1 MTVCTKGE
9 MSMPMRLA
17 AFGFLLTVPVF
28 FAAMP
33 LSAPTGASP
42 KGLLLVAN
50 KGDQT
55 IGIIDPAAGR
65 EIATVKES
73 GFTTHEIIA
82 SPDGKTAF
90 APIYGNSGV
99 GQPGTDGST
108 IDVIDLAT
116 RRLAHTIDLGKPLRP
131 HCPLFGPKDGLLY
144 VTTEL
149 ENTITII
156 DPKTLKIVGTI
167 PTGQKESHMLA
178 ITRDGRRGYTANVGA
193 GTVSALDLIARKTLA
208 VIPISKETQR
218 ISISTDDRYAFTSD
232 QTQPRLAVI
241 DTATNEVKTWVA
253 MPGIGYGTAPTPDG
267 RSLLVCLINANKLGV
282 VDLATMKM
290 SRAIEVM
297 PAPQEVHVVPGGE
310 TAYVSCDRSR
320 KIAVINLD
328 TWKVEKYI
336 DAGRGADGLAW
347 AAQE

>member
-1 MTVCTKGE
+1 MTSRFAIVAL
-9 MSMPMRLA
+9 LA
-17 AFGFLLTVPVF
+17 GAPLVL
-28 FAAMP
+28 AAMP
-33 LSAPTGASP
+33 LSAPSTSP

-55 IGIIDPAAGR
+55 VGIVDPVAGR
-65 EIATVKES
+65 EIATVKET
-73 GFTTHEIIA
+73 GFTTHELIA

-99 GQPGTDGST
+99 GKPGTDGST

-116 RRLAHTIDLGKPLRP
+116 HRVVHTIDLGKPLRP
-131 HCPLFGPKDGLLY
+131 HCALFGPKDGLLY

-149 ENTITII
+149 DDAVTVI
-156 DPKTLKIVGTI
+156 DPKTYKIVGKI

-178 ITRDGRRGYTANVGA
+178 ISSDGRRGYTANVGA
-193 GTVSALDLIARKTLA
+193 GTVSVLDLVARKTLA

-232 QTQPRLAVI
+232 QTKPQLAVI
-241 DTATNEVKTWVA
+241 DTATNKVKTWVA

-267 RSLLVCLINANKLGV
+267 KSLLVALINVNKVGV

-290 SRAIEVM
+290 SRTIDVM
-297 PAPQEVHVVPGGE
+297 PAPQEIHIAPGGA
-310 TAYVSCDRSR
+310 TAYVSCDASR
-320 KIAVINLD
+320 KIAVIDLKS
-328 TWKVEKYI
+328 WKVEKYI

-347 AAQE
+347 AALK

>member
-1 MTVCTKGE
+1 
-9 MSMPMRLA
+9 MPLRLA
-17 AFGFLLTVPVF
+17 AFGFLLGVPVI

-33 LSAPTGASP
+33 LSAPESASS

-55 IGIIDPAAGR
+55 IGIIDPVQGR

-73 GFTTHEIIA
+73 GFTTHELIA

-99 GQPGTDGST
+99 GKPGTDGST

-116 RRLAHTIDLGKPLRP
+116 HRVAHTIELGKPLRP
-131 HCPLFGPKDGLLY
+131 HCALFGPKDGLLY

-149 ENTITII
+149 DDSVTVI
-156 DPKTLKIVGTI
+156 DPKTYRIVGTI
-167 PTGQKESHMLA
+167 PTSQKESHMLA
-178 ITRDGRRGYTANVGA
+178 ITSDGRRGYTANVGA
-193 GTVSALDLIARKTLA
+193 GTVSALDLVARKTLA

-218 ISISTDDRYAFTSD
+218 IAISNDDRYAFTSD
-232 QTQPRLAVI
+232 QTAPRLAVI
-241 DTATNEVKTWVA
+241 DTATNKVKTWVE

-267 RSLLVCLINANKLGV
+267 RSLLVALININKVGV
-282 VDLATMKM
+282 VDLGTMKI
-290 SRAIEVM
+290 SRTIDVM
-297 PAPQEVHVVPGGE
+297 PAPQEIHVAPGGA
-310 TAYVSCDRSR
+310 TAYVSCDASR
-320 KIAVINLD
+320 KIVVIDLK

-347 AAQE
+347 ATLK